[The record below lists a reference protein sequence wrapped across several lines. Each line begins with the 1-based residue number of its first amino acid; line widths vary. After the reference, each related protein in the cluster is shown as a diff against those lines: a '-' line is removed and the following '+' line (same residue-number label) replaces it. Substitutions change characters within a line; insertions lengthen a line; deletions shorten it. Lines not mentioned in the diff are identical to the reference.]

1 MPRMRS
7 ISDRDKKVIKM
18 KQKVHPRRCLHVIS
32 KAVTYVAKVDT
43 IKRQM
48 NYIELN
54 VTRPSRSRT
63 YLMNKKILGLSSFL
77 RNVKITTQMC
87 RGQVETLF
95 TNLRQPRPLL
105 YFQFLLLSIS
115 VTRFGDLL
123 DFGQL
128 FKAFGY
134 N

>member
-1 MPRMRS
+1 MRS

-54 VTRPSRSRT
+54 VTRPSRSCT
-63 YLMNKKILGLSSFL
+63 YLMNKKILGSFL

-105 YFQFLLLSIS
+105 YFQFLLLSIYS
-115 VTRFGDLL
+115 MWWLCRA
-123 DFGQL
+123 
-128 FKAFGY
+128 K

>member
-95 TNLRQPRPLL
+95 TNLRPLL
-105 YFQFLLLSIS
+105 YFQFLLLSIYS
-115 VTRFGDLL
+115 MWWLCRA
-123 DFGQL
+123 
-128 FKAFGY
+128 K